1 MTADTI
7 TPARIE
13 TLAQYLSLA
22 SRQMRKIIDEAE
34 RGDITPADAAADVRI
49 LIRAINALAETP

>member
-7 TPARIE
+7 TPERIE

-22 SRQMRKIIDEAE
+22 SRQMRKIIAEAE